1 VESYKPKF
9 YYFECVECA
18 RRLLLSSVVGIV
30 SANSAANP
38 ALGLL
43 ICLCFNWVFIELK
56 PFNEP
61 SDCSLG
67 VVLAY
72 SLTLFFFA
80 ALLIKVDA
88 TSDDADDQY
97 VFGVILIAVLV
108 MGPVL
113 LFGLNAFPLL
123 KRACIAETPG
133 QKRQTLEEIEL
144 GYVNKKLEANDD
156 EHEREV
162 NEGRSD
168 KDEENDGGVLNEAE
182 CFDPIPSFFLTLM
195 AEEEEEEE
203 AEEEAGR
210 ISSLAVEE
218 EKKNQTGANGSV
230 EEGSHRPSSAKASAW
245 VAEGLEWLRKAAA
258 QGSSEAQSLL
268 AENDISRAVV
278 PTQTTSG
285 TKPEGFCKNNLRK
298 GKGKV
303 VKTKRVKKK
312 KK

>member
-144 GYVNKKLEANDD
+144 GYVNKKLEANDKHK
-156 EHEREV
+156 HEREV
-162 NEGRSD
+162 NDGHALKANGLIDEGRID
-168 KDEENDGGVLNEAE
+168 KDEENDGGDMNEAE
-182 CFDPIPSFFLTLM
+182 SLDPAPS
-195 AEEEEEEE
+195 
-203 AEEEAGR
+203 
-210 ISSLAVEE
+210 
-218 EKKNQTGANGSV
+218 
-230 EEGSHRPSSAKASAW
+230 
-245 VAEGLEWLRKAAA
+245 
-258 QGSSEAQSLL
+258 SLL
-268 AENDISRAVV
+268 ASMVEEA
-278 PTQTTSG
+278 TEATTSLFNPLFSIFG
-285 TKPEGFCKNNLRK
+285 EDTEP
-298 GKGKV
+298 
-303 VKTKRVKKK
+303 
-312 KK
+312 

>member
-156 EHEREV
+156 EHEGEV
-162 NEGRSD
+162 NDGCNDKDQD
-168 KDEENDGGVLNEAE
+168 KDEENDGGGLNEAE
-182 CFDPIPSFFLTLM
+182 GLDPTPSPYLTLM
-195 AEEEEEEE
+195 VEEQEEEEEEEEEE
-203 AEEEAGR
+203 A
-210 ISSLAVEE
+210 
-218 EKKNQTGANGSV
+218 
-230 EEGSHRPSSAKASAW
+230 
-245 VAEGLEWLRKAAA
+245 
-258 QGSSEAQSLL
+258 
-268 AENDISRAVV
+268 
-278 PTQTTSG
+278 TTSLFNPFFNIFGEDTESQSRTDDPFAASLEKSASG
-285 TKPEGFCKNNLRK
+285 TSTFI
-298 GKGKV
+298 
-303 VKTKRVKKK
+303 
-312 KK
+312 